1 MKFALLLASAVS
13 IAARL
18 LAADPTVVP
27 HGRLEVLN
35 GYTVVSVEGT
45 PEEMGSAYGK
55 LLGPTIQ
62 KVVQALI
69 AEGMGA
75 EPGTYKNILAGSKA
89 MEKFQ
94 PQEYLAELKA
104 VAEAAGVPYDELA
117 LLQYYGDVRRCI
129 RGPGNAMFC
138 TSFAILPPRTKES
151 VCLVGRNFD
160 YHDRGVGAYA
170 SILACYRP
178 KGKIPFVTVTWAGVI
193 NGWTLLN
200 EKGIVASFN
209 IVAGS
214 RSETLEAIS
223 TGFLLR
229 RIAEHASSIDEGIGL
244 VAKAS
249 RSCGTNLLIASGNPP
264 DGAIVE
270 FDHAAF
276 AVRRP
281 ADGFVGA
288 ANTFMKLY
296 QEGNPSASEYRGRIG
311 MAHDLSLA
319 SKGRVDFSFNIA
331 AAPGVPING
340 MNLHSAT
347 IDATNRR
354 LRVAMGT
361 IPACE
366 LPSRAFRLTA
376 RGLEADPGANQ
387 PPPKLSPLLPEG
399 FWWSRDFLLRGI
411 LPCVAVLVAYL
422 LVRRRRASKRRG
434 HSVFGA

>member
-1 MKFALLLASAVS
+1 VGFATF
-13 IAARL
+13 AAPL
-18 LAADPTVVP
+18 LAAEPMVVP

-45 PEEMGSAYGK
+45 PEEMGTAYGK

-69 AEGMGA
+69 TEGMGR
-75 EPGTYKNILAGSKA
+75 EPEACKNILAGSKV

-94 PQEYLAELKA
+94 PKEYLAELKA
-104 VAEAAGVPYDELA
+104 VAEAAGVRYDDLA

-138 TSFAILPPRTKES
+138 TSFAILPPRTKENI
-151 VCLVGRNFD
+151 CLVGRNFD

-170 SILACYRP
+170 SILTYYRP
-178 KGKIPFVTVTWAGVI
+178 KGRIPFVTITWAGVI

-200 EKGIVASFN
+200 EKAIVVSFN
-209 IVAGS
+209 IVGGS
-214 RSETLEAIS
+214 RSESLEAIS

-229 RIAEHASSIDEGIGL
+229 HVAERAETVEEGIEL
-244 VAKAS
+244 IAKAS
-249 RSCGTNLLIASGNPP
+249 RSCGTNLLVASGNPP

-276 AVRRP
+276 VVRRP

-296 QEGNPSASEYRGRIG
+296 QESNPSASEYRGRIG
-311 MAHDLSLA
+311 VAHDLSLA
-319 SKGRVDFSFNIA
+319 QKGRLDFGSNIA
-331 AAPGVPING
+331 GAPGVPING

-347 IDATNRR
+347 MDAPHRR
-354 LRVAMGT
+354 LKVAMGA

-366 LPSRAFRLTA
+366 RPCLLAMAIRLKMPVSWRSMASEERENRWSQAWPRARSTSRWTRSRRSAGSGRLPSWPSSA
-376 RGLEADPGANQ
+376 
-387 PPPKLSPLLPEG
+387 
-399 FWWSRDFLLRGI
+399 
-411 LPCVAVLVAYL
+411 
-422 LVRRRRASKRRG
+422 RRRGTISGRTATCTCW
-434 HSVFGA
+434 